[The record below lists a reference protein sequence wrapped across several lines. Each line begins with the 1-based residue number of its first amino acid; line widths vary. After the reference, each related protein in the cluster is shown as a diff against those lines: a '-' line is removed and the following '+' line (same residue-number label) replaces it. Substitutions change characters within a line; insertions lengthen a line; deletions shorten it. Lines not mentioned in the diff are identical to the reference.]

1 MDNQLNPPQIPN
13 SYKKIGSVFGTPL
26 VIVRRTWLPL
36 TEAIVLAVMT
46 LVNHHR
52 YSDRSFTGKVLAGAL
67 TAFVIL
73 GSEWLHNLAHAAA
86 AHLVGKPM
94 DRLRIQWGMP
104 RCIYDDINDPAVSA
118 REHILRSLGG
128 PFVNIVSLPFWM
140 HFKRS
145 ASPDS
150 IAHDVAEAGLGMN
163 IFLSTVSLLPIP
175 GIDGGPILKWSLV
188 SRGQTPQKADEQ
200 VAQVNRFS
208 APVLTAASVLLIK
221 KKRWLPAVVCVLMAG
236 ISWLVGYK
244 AIREQAS
251 HS

>member
-13 SYKKIGSVFGTPL
+13 SHKKIGSVFGTPL

-36 TEAIVLAVMT
+36 TEVIVWAVMT
-46 LVNHHR
+46 FVNHHR
-52 YSDRSFTGKVLAGAL
+52 YPDRSFTRKVLAGGL

-128 PFVNIVSLPFWM
+128 PLINFVSLPFWKL
-140 HFKRS
+140 FKRS
-145 ASPDS
+145 AAPDS
-150 IAHDVAEAGLGMN
+150 IAHDVAEAGLSMN

-188 SRGQTPQKADEQ
+188 WRGQTPQKADEQ

-208 APVLTAASVLLIK
+208 APVLTTASVLLIK

-244 AIREQAS
+244 VIREQAS